1 MNKYL
6 TMFNEI
12 TKKLEEK
19 FGYSR
24 YSVLSKLQ
32 ISAEMESILGW
43 EEFDN
48 VELTDKEQEEL
59 IEIIY
64 EIYMDSEND
73 LGVFVPT
80 KAVMETLLED
90 YKGNYKVFKDDY
102 TLNNSKV
109 YDKIVWKLDY

>member
-6 TMFNEI
+6 TAFNET
-12 TKKLEEK
+12 TKKLAKELNE
-19 FGYSR
+19 SEWA
-24 YSVLSKLQ
+24 VLSKLQ

-43 EEFDN
+43 EEFEN

-73 LGVFVPT
+73 LGVFAPT
-80 KAVMETLLED
+80 KAVMETLLKD